1 MITRPGPG
9 AQNSTPQ
16 QRLPHREIGGHC
28 HWACVEYLEGKRGGT
43 PSMSWQNAGNDE
55 VEVDFWKLE
64 AHLISGEAPCVP
76 PLYSLAAG
84 LRLCSAGTRAS
95 RNSGPII
102 PRRFNWPAHRL
113 GRRTV
118 LPDEGRVV
126 ACQPSNFSL
135 PPCCGGQKPGVA

>member
-1 MITRPGPG
+1 
-9 AQNSTPQ
+9 
-16 QRLPHREIGGHC
+16 
-28 HWACVEYLEGKRGGT
+28 
-43 PSMSWQNAGNDE
+43 MSWQNMGNDE

-64 AHLISGEAPCVP
+64 AHLISGEAPCV
-76 PLYSLAAG
+76 
-84 LRLCSAGTRAS
+84 CSAGTWAS